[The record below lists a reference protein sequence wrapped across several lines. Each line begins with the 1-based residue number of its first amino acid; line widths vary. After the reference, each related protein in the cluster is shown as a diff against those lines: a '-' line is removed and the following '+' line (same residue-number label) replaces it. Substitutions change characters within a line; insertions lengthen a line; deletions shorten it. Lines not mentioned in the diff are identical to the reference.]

1 MSNFSFFYSVFKR
14 LLLQTRKNQGLFGK
28 GLKRKINSENRAIQA
43 EKGLHLNKLKDS
55 VLSMNG
61 VLWPVDNL
69 GHIGLRLSKK
79 VTI

>member
-28 GLKRKINSENRAIQA
+28 GLKRKINSENRGIQA

-55 VLSMNG
+55 V
-61 VLWPVDNL
+61 
-69 GHIGLRLSKK
+69 
-79 VTI
+79 